1 MPSLLHVTES
11 GFLEARSLI
20 VVITYLSVD
29 LLISVFYIFITF
41 CIRETPKRVSL
52 LIQTVKAK
60 MKCRLHFIKLY
71 TACKDKTIVGK
82 KNTLCFS
89 FSLCENYNLTP

>member
-1 MPSLLHVTES
+1 MPSFLHVTKS
-11 GFLEARSLI
+11 GFLETRSLI
-20 VVITYLSVD
+20 VDITYLRVD

-41 CIRETPKRVSL
+41 CIRETPKRV
-52 LIQTVKAK
+52 LIQPVKAK
-60 MKCRLHFIKLY
+60 MKCKLPFIRFY

-89 FSLCENYNLTP
+89 SSF